1 MPSNHFPSDSE
12 VTSAAGRELDGIH
25 QLQFPPGLHCSSVP
39 LPVNHLLAQDTPVSH
54 PSPGRRRRHD
64 GHVEVKTPHG
74 GAVKPHEASHMS
86 AAPHVYIHLGHCTLS
101 HRGLAAWAGPSFGS
115 WPGLGILLGPLSL
128 SLLRSNSP
136 AHSWWV
142 SLHVGWPTLTCECLF
157 TLSFK

>member
-1 MPSNHFPSDSE
+1 MSSNHFPSDSE

-74 GAVKPHEASHMS
+74 GAVKPHEASRMLS
-86 AAPHVYIHLGHCTLS
+86 CTPRVYSLRAPHPISSRTGSVGGALLWLLARLGDPSRASFPLS
-101 HRGLAAWAGPSFGS
+101 PQEQLS
-115 WPGLGILLGPLSL
+115 GPLVVGV
-128 SLLRSNSP
+128 SP
-136 AHSWWV
+136 CGVAHA
-142 SLHVGWPTLTCECLF
+142 HM
-157 TLSFK
+157 